1 MGTADGNE
9 RRKGYNDLSRVTSIL
24 DTAGIRGTLRARIP
38 GLYDASRTG
47 GKFGLLYRGVPHT
60 AVASS
65 TVHDREHEEGNAIA
79 HKEDPVEE
87 RERFDGLYFSART
100 VSTTTDGEGVVAS
113 RICSGSKPQ
122 NRENTKHCQ
131 LYHDLRSHET
141 RPNVIKNKERDHRQ
155 ERKERNREGQSI
167 KNEVETL
174 RLRGV

>member
-79 HKEDPVEE
+79 HNYG
-87 RERFDGLYFSART
+87 GL
-100 VSTTTDGEGVVAS
+100 DE
-113 RICSGSKPQ
+113 
-122 NRENTKHCQ
+122 
-131 LYHDLRSHET
+131 
-141 RPNVIKNKERDHRQ
+141 
-155 ERKERNREGQSI
+155 
-167 KNEVETL
+167 
-174 RLRGV
+174 